1 MRESC
6 WPKRLIGRTP
16 VSVMLMLS
24 LLGPCCFAQP
34 TPATESVDILG
45 ADAFLPLLR
54 EQLQILRDSAL
65 NPTERQRLIALT
77 PQHIKE
83 LLATE
88 GFFSVIVSTSI
99 TVAAHQT
106 PQTTTVRFH
115 VTMGEA
121 TRIQTVDLHFI
132 GAIEQ
137 DASRITA
144 LKKNWLLAPGQP
156 FRQARW
162 DAAKQQLLTP
172 LLVRDFPAAR
182 LVDSRAEIDPVKHT
196 AHLIVT
202 IDSGPAFKFGP
213 LEIHGLQRYPPTFIA
228 RSNMIREGEPFSQD
242 RLAELQARV
251 LDTGYF
257 RSAFATIDPDPANAA
272 QVPIRLEVTEVDSR
286 RLGLGLGVSTDSG
299 VRGQIKWLDRRF
311 LDRNWRLESV
321 LRVDRQI
328 RLLGGEL
335 YFEPLQQGL
344 YQNMLAGWLPSVES
358 TIARST
364 ITGEEIEKIRTS
376 ARLSTPSRSDERVLS
391 VSLLVDRRTL
401 PGLDT
406 LSRRA
411 LIGGYTLVRR
421 QFDSPLA
428 PRRGYMAGIELQA
441 GVGGVLNENNIG
453 RVLLQGIWLR
463 PLNPHWHTVLRLQ
476 AGRVFFS
483 GDAQG
488 DRIPEDLLFRTGG
501 DQTVRGYAF
510 GSLGVPK
517 NGAIVGGNVMAL
529 MSVEL
534 AYQIT
539 PQWAVAVFSD
549 AGDAAATRRDFR
561 LRYGSGIGARWR
573 SPVGQMNVDLARGH
587 ETGETRLHFSVGYG
601 F

>member
-1 MRESC
+1 M
-6 WPKRLIGRTP
+6 
-16 VSVMLMLS
+16 
-24 LLGPCCFAQP
+24 
-34 TPATESVDILG
+34 
-45 ADAFLPLLR
+45 
-54 EQLQILRDSAL
+54 
-65 NPTERQRLIALT
+65 
-77 PQHIKE
+77 
-83 LLATE
+83 
-88 GFFSVIVSTSI
+88 
-99 TVAAHQT
+99 
-106 PQTTTVRFH
+106 
-115 VTMGEA
+115 
-121 TRIQTVDLHFI
+121 
-132 GAIEQ
+132 
-137 DASRITA
+137 
-144 LKKNWLLAPGQP
+144 
-156 FRQARW
+156 
-162 DAAKQQLLTP
+162 
-172 LLVRDFPAAR
+172 
-182 LVDSRAEIDPVKHT
+182 
-196 AHLIVT
+196 T

-311 LDRNWRLESV
+311 LDHNWRLESV

-344 YQNMLAGWLPSVES
+344 YQNMLAGWMPSVES

-483 GDAQG
+483 GDQQG
-488 DRIPEDLLFRTGG
+488 DRIPEGLLFRTGG

-529 MSVEL
+529 ISVEL